1 MSPCSFA
8 RALRRVRDGPARVK
22 ATNKD
27 FAAAAQHAVGTARVF
42 FLCGP
47 DEGGAADAA
56 ARILEL
62 LPEPGERIEMSG
74 ADLRKDPVR
83 LSDEARSTSLF
94 GGPRHIWVRAAGDE
108 AHDALANLLDGEVEP
123 CPVLVVA
130 TGASDKS
137 RTAKLLSPRPDALVA
152 MFYQPDLAAVTAS
165 VRTQA
170 GAAGL
175 RLGSDLAERIAR
187 GTGLDTRLARSEI
200 TKLALYCDASA
211 ESPRSVTAADLDAVG
226 AGISD
231 DDFGPI
237 VDAVLGGRRERV
249 APELARMRAMQI
261 SPVGL
266 LLAVERRTAQLTA
279 LSARMGPGENLA
291 RFLDAE
297 ANARRIFW
305 RDKATLGEQLHNW
318 RGPRLARLV
327 QRLMALHQTMLSNSA
342 DSELFLAQEL
352 TTIAR
357 MASSDLARKS
367 A

>member
-1 MSPCSFA
+1 
-8 RALRRVRDGPARVK
+8 VK

-27 FAAAAQHAVGTARVF
+27 FGSLAPRAAASARVF
-42 FLCGP
+42 FFCGP
-47 DEGGAADAA
+47 DEAGAADAA
-56 ARILEL
+56 ARIIEL
-62 LPEPGERIEMSG
+62 LDQPGERIEMSG
-74 ADLRKDPVR
+74 AELRKDPVR

-108 AHDALANLLDGEVEP
+108 AHDALANLLDGDVEP
-123 CPVLVVA
+123 CPVLIIA

-137 RTAKLLSPRPDALVA
+137 RIAKLLAPRPDALVA

-175 RLGSDLAERIAR
+175 RLGSELAERIAR
-187 GTGLDTRLARSEI
+187 GAGMDTRIAHSEI
-200 TKLALYCDASA
+200 TKLALYCDASP

-226 AGISD
+226 ASTSD
-231 DDFGPI
+231 DDFAPI
-237 VDAVLGGRRERV
+237 VDAVLGGRRERI

-266 LLAVERRTAQLTA
+266 LLAIERRAAQLA
-279 LSARMGPGENLA
+279 AIAGRMGPGDNLA

-297 ANARRIFW
+297 AAARRIFW
-305 RDKATLGEQLHNW
+305 RDKGILAEQLRHW

-327 QRLMALHQTMLSNSA
+327 QRLLALHQTMLANSA
-342 DSELFLAQEL
+342 DAELLLAQEL
-352 TTIAR
+352 AVIAR
-357 MASSDLARKS
+357 MASSDMARKS

>member
-1 MSPCSFA
+1 M
-8 RALRRVRDGPARVK
+8 K

-27 FAAAAQHAVGTARVF
+27 FASVAARAAACARVF
-42 FLCGP
+42 FFCGP
-47 DEGGAADAA
+47 DEAGTADAA
-56 ARILEL
+56 ARIVEL
-62 LPEPGERIEMSG
+62 LDQPGERIEMSG

-83 LSDEARSTSLF
+83 LGDEARSTSLF

-108 AHDALANLLDGEVEP
+108 AHDAVANLLDGDVEP
-123 CPVLVVA
+123 CPILIVA

-137 RTAKLLSPRPDALVA
+137 RTAKLLSARPDALVA

-165 VRTQA
+165 IRTQA

-175 RLGSDLAERIAR
+175 RLGSELAERIAR
-187 GTGLDTRLARSEI
+187 GVGMDTRLARSEI
-200 TKLALYCDASA
+200 TKLVLYCDASP
-211 ESPRSVTAADLDAVG
+211 ESPRSITAADLDAVG
-226 AGISD
+226 ASTSD

-266 LLAVERRTAQLTA
+266 LLAMERRAAQLA
-279 LSARMGPGENLA
+279 AIAARMSPTDNLA

-305 RDKATLGEQLHNW
+305 RDKATLAEQLRHW
-318 RGPRLARLV
+318 KGPRLARLV
-327 QRLMALHQTMLSNSA
+327 QRLLALHQTMLANSPDA
-342 DSELFLAQEL
+342 ELLLAQEL
-352 TTIAR
+352 ATIAR
-357 MASSDLARKS
+357 MASSDMARKS

>member
-1 MSPCSFA
+1 M
-8 RALRRVRDGPARVK
+8 K

-27 FAAAAQHAVGTARVF
+27 FATVLKRSVASARVF

-47 DEGGAADAA
+47 DEAGAADAA
-56 ARILEL
+56 ARILDL
-62 LPEPGERIEMSG
+62 LDEPGERIEMSG
-74 ADLRKDPVR
+74 AELRKDPVR
-83 LSDEARSTSLF
+83 LGDEARSTSLF
-94 GGPRHIWVRAAGDE
+94 GGPRHIWIRAAGDE

-130 TGASDKS
+130 TGATDKS
-137 RTAKLLSPRPDALVA
+137 RTAKLLAPRPDALVA

-175 RLGSDLAERIAR
+175 RLGSELAERIAR
-187 GTGLDTRLARSEI
+187 GVSLDTRLARSEI
-200 TKLALYCDASA
+200 TKLALYCDASP
-211 ESPRSVTAADLDAVG
+211 ESPRTVTAADLDAVS
-226 AGISD
+226 ASTSD
-231 DDFGPI
+231 DDFAPI
-237 VDAVLGGRRERV
+237 VDAVLGGRRDRV

-266 LLAVERRTAQLTA
+266 LLAIERRVAQLAA
-279 LSARMGPGENLA
+279 LSARLGPGENLA

-305 RDKATLGEQLHNW
+305 RDKATLAEQLRHW
-318 RGPRLARLV
+318 RGPLLGRLV
-327 QRLMALHQTMLSNSA
+327 QRLLQLHQLMLANSA
-342 DSELFLAQEL
+342 DAELLLGQEM

-357 MASSDLARKS
+357 MASSETARR
-367 A
+367 